1 MNQLT
6 TIRYLVGG
14 QAIYKS
20 DPISLLWLDSCI
32 MHANMNDME
41 LVKSVNLPF
50 SSLPYLK
57 AIHQDLLTDD
67 EFSLKKNKIQ
77 CQRSH

>member
-1 MNQLT
+1 
-6 TIRYLVGG
+6 
-14 QAIYKS
+14 
-20 DPISLLWLDSCI
+20 

-77 CQRSH
+77 CQRSSLII